1 MVKKETRWVGEITSR
16 ECSSS
21 GGALRLSDN
30 PEGQES
36 EGSKAVNVG
45 WLSTGREETEL

>member
-1 MVKKETRWVGEITSR
+1 MGWGNNQQRVFQF
-16 ECSSS
+16 
-21 GGALRLSDN
+21 GGALCLSDN

-36 EGSKAVNVG
+36 EGSKAVNLG